1 MMADLL
7 VSGGIVAALEQAAVV
22 IGRLDAALA
31 GNPLR
36 RAWAFW
42 SELDAARQNRSSRL
56 SPTAPNRARRALV
69 ARTVVRPGVTRLDPL
84 SLTSGRLKRLQ
95 ALPKWTGT
103 RKLDPDTWFVQ
114 NESEFARRLP
124 TRKLG

>member
-1 MMADLL
+1 MADLL
-7 VSGGIVAALEQAAVV
+7 VSGGIVAALEQAAVA

-69 ARTVVRPGVTRLDPL
+69 ARTVVRPGVPSRP
-84 SLTSGRLKRLQ
+84 SFPHQR
-95 ALPKWTGT
+95 A
-103 RKLDPDTWFVQ
+103 
-114 NESEFARRLP
+114 SEAPPGP
-124 TRKLG
+124 TEVDRHEEA